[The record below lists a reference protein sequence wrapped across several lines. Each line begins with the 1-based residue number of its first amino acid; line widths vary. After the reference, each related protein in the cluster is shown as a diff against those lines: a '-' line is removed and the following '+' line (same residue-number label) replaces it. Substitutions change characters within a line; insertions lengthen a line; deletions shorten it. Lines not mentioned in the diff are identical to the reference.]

1 MTLYDS
7 LYKIN
12 DLETNTKQ
20 DNVQSKGSS
29 ARGSHSVAVNQRFRY
44 SKADNKWAL
53 NDRCLACQNYD
64 NQSSY

>member
-1 MTLYDS
+1 FATINFSPFMTLYDS

-29 ARGSHSVAVNQRFRY
+29 ARGSHSVAINQRLRY
-44 SKADNKWAL
+44 SKAIANEH
-53 NDRCLACQNYD
+53 
-64 NQSSY
+64 